1 MTRDARGEKRLAS
14 DSPRPENAPDASGGP
29 HPPQGR
35 PAHAS
40 PPARACTA
48 IAERRHEGR
57 SADSRRNETAASVRL
72 FVYAAAVLWVTA
84 CLGLYAWQLV
94 RVSGGVD

>member
-29 HPPQGR
+29 DPPQG
-35 PAHAS
+35 
-40 PPARACTA
+40 PPARARTA

-94 RVSGGVD
+94 RVSGGLD